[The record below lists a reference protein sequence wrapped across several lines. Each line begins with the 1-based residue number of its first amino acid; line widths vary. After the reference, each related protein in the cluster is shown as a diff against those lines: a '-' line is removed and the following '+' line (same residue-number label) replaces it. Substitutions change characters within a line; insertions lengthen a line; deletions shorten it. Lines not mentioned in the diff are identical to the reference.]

1 MTCDET
7 RLNLGAYLFGA
18 IDPAESAE
26 VEAHLRDCP
35 SCRAELADLAEL
47 PPLLDR
53 LTPADV
59 DRLEHGFASEDPAAH
74 TVTELRP
81 SPELLDRLLA
91 AAARRHRWRRLLLS
105 VAVAAAVLAAVLGG
119 GTMIMTLTRP
129 APPDQV
135 VVLTGADPG
144 SAVHGEAR
152 LTARSWG
159 TSITVDI
166 AGLPAGTEC
175 SLVAIAADG
184 RRQSLGAWEVDYSGA
199 ADVTAATSFSL
210 SELES
215 LLINDRDHDPLLR
228 LRR

>member
-1 MTCDET
+1 MNCDQA
-7 RLNLGAYLFGA
+7 RLSLGAYLFGA
-18 IDPAESAE
+18 IDRAEGVE
-26 VEAHLRDCP
+26 VEEHVRDCP
-35 SCRAELADLAEL
+35 ACRAELADLAEL

-59 DRLEHGFASEDPAAH
+59 ERLEHGFAGEDPGAQ

-81 SPELLDRLLA
+81 SPDLLDRLLA
-91 AAARRHRWRRLLLS
+91 AASRRHRWRRLLVS
-105 VAVAAAVLAAVLGG
+105 VAVAAAVLTAALGG
-119 GTMIMTLTRP
+119 GSMILSLIRP

-144 SAVHGEAR
+144 TQVHGQAR
-152 LTARSWG
+152 LTARPWG

-175 SLVAIAADG
+175 SLVAVAADG
-184 RRQSLGAWEVDYSGA
+184 RRQSLGAWEADYSGT
-199 ADVTAATSFSL
+199 ADVTVATSYSL
-210 SELES
+210 SEIAS
-215 LLINDRDHDPLLR
+215 LVINDRDHEPLLR